1 MNNLDVMMQKNERLL
16 CYYGDDFTGS
26 TDVMEALA
34 MNGVETVLFLEP
46 PSAELLAQRFPNVE
60 CFGVAGVSRTMT
72 PDEMERELRP
82 TLELLKS
89 YGTAVVHYKICS
101 TFDSSPRAGSIGKVL
116 EMGREIYS
124 QCRYVPIVAGVPIL
138 KRYTVFGHHFAA
150 AGADGETYRLD
161 RHPTMSRHPITPI
174 HESDLRLLLRQQT
187 ELPVA
192 LMELPA
198 LDGEAEKVAARLE
211 QRLENKETAAVL
223 FDVLDVSRLETTGR
237 LIWQEALDQKMS
249 LFVIGS
255 SGVEYALTAHWASE
269 GLVDRDNV
277 QLQAPGEVDQLLV
290 VSGSC
295 SPVTQSQIEWALGQ
309 GYAAIQVPVQ
319 DWLEPNRAEESRQ
332 ALLKRVIPLLV
343 EGRNVILYSA
353 IGPEDP
359 AIEALRK
366 VLDVLGLEPA
376 DSGRII
382 GMQLGR
388 LTRDILQTSGLRR
401 ILIAGGDTSG
411 YVTRELGIYAMSCI
425 STIVPGGPLCRCYA
439 EDSRMDGLQ
448 LSLKGGQVGGADY
461 FERVRRGGL
470 S

>member
-1 MNNLDVMMQKNERLL
+1 MKGLRLSETTQSSGRLL

-26 TDVMEALA
+26 TDVMESLA

-46 PSAELLAQRFPNVE
+46 PSAELLAERFPNVL
-60 CFGVAGVSRTMT
+60 CFGVAGVSRSMS

-82 TLELLKS
+82 TLELLQS
-89 YGTAVVHYKICS
+89 YGTAVVHYKVCS

-124 QCRYVPIVAGVPIL
+124 ERRYVPIVAGVPIL

-150 AGADGETYRLD
+150 AGAEGETYRLD

-174 HESDLRLLLRQQT
+174 HESDLRLHLRLQT
-187 ELPVA
+187 DLPVA

-198 LDGEAEKVAARLE
+198 LDGEPEEVAERLE
-211 QRLENKETAAVL
+211 KRLAGKETAAVL
-223 FDVLDVSRLETTGR
+223 FDVLDDARLETTGG
-237 LIWQEALDQKMS
+237 LIWQEALDQQGS

-269 GLVDRDNV
+269 GLIDRGKT
-277 QLQAPGEVDQLLV
+277 QLQASDEAEQLLV

-295 SPVTQSQIEWALGQ
+295 SPVTQSQIEWALAQ
-309 GYAAIQVPVQ
+309 GYVGIQVPVQ
-319 DWLEPNRAEESRQ
+319 DWLEPSRAEESIQ
-332 ALLKRVIPLLV
+332 SLLKQVLPLME

-366 VLDVLGLEPA
+366 AMHALGMEPA
-376 DSGRII
+376 DSGRFI
-382 GMQLGR
+382 GMQIGR
-388 LTRDILQTSGLRR
+388 LTRNILEASGLRR

-411 YVTRELGIYAMSCI
+411 YVTRELGIYAMSCL
-425 STIVPGGPLCRCYA
+425 SAIVPGGPLCRCYA
-439 EDSRMDGLQ
+439 EDPRMDGLQ
-448 LSLKGGQVGGADY
+448 VSLKGGQVGGVDF
-461 FERVRRGGL
+461 FERVRRGE
-470 S
+470 